1 MLGYVVRRI
10 LATIPVVSIVAILAF
25 LLLRLTTGDPAAI
38 IAGDSATTQQV
49 AEIRV
54 KLGLERPLVEQF
66 VIWIGRVVR
75 GDFGRV
81 LLLQKDGGRA
91 DPRPAGAHGR
101 PRRVHHATRR
111 PPRRAP
117 GRPRRRAARDVDRP
131 GGDGLLGPGLLRSRV
146 RDRLRSHLPLRCRA
160 RVAARSGL
168 PAARRRLLG
177 FHRAPHLA
185 ELDSGRDLRCPHRAH
200 HASERPRGAGRR
212 SRAHGPRQGPGQH
225 DRPPSPRVAQRGRA
239 HRHRDRPWRRP
250 LDRRGGGDG
259 ERVRHSWPGAAHGGR
274 GARPRLP
281 DRAGGDPAL
290 LRGLRDD
297 QPARGPD
304 LHLPRSEDPLLKSA
318 FNRSVVIGSAIL
330 AAIFVIGL
338 AAPYLGTRDPAQ
350 IDPISR
356 NKRPGA
362 VRILTGAD
370 GRQVSTTYW
379 MGTDSLGRDIYSRVL
394 FGARVSLL
402 VGISVALISMAAGLA
417 IGLLAGYLRWLDGFV
432 MRIMDGLMAVPAIL
446 LAIALVSL
454 STAGLRAVILAIV
467 IPEVPR
473 VVRLV
478 RSVVLS
484 IREEPY
490 VEAARALGARTVPLL
505 ARHVLPNALAP
516 LIVQAT
522 YVCASAI
529 VIEAILSFLGVGI
542 PPQTPTWG
550 NIMAEGR
557 ALFRVF
563 PHNILFPSI
572 FLAATVLA
580 VNIMGDGLRDS
591 LDPRLRNRL

>member
-1 MLGYVVRRI
+1 MGGVI
-10 LATIPVVSIVAILAF
+10 LAVIL
-25 LLLRLTTGDPAAI
+25 L
-38 IAGDSATTQQV
+38 
-49 AEIRV
+49 
-54 KLGLERPLVEQF
+54 
-66 VIWIGRVVR
+66 
-75 GDFGRV
+75 
-81 LLLQKDGGRA
+81 
-91 DPRPAGAHGR
+91 
-101 PRRVHHATRR
+101 
-111 PPRRAP
+111 
-117 GRPRRRAARDVDRP
+117 
-131 GGDGLLGPGLLRSRV
+131 
-146 RDRLRSHLPLRCRA
+146 
-160 RVAARSGL
+160 
-168 PAARRRLLG
+168 
-177 FHRAPHLA
+177 
-185 ELDSGRDLRCPHRAH
+185 
-200 HASERPRGAGRR
+200 
-212 SRAHGPRQGPGQH
+212 
-225 DRPPSPRVAQRGRA
+225 
-239 HRHRDRPWRRP
+239 
-250 LDRRGGGDG
+250 
-259 ERVRHSWPGAAHGGR
+259 
-274 GARPRLP
+274 
-281 DRAGGDPAL
+281 
-290 LRGLRDD
+290 
-297 QPARGPD
+297 
-304 LHLPRSEDPLLKSA
+304 
-318 FNRSVVIGSAIL
+318 
-330 AAIFVIGL
+330 IGL
-338 AAPYLGTRDPAQ
+338 AAPFLGTRDPSQ

-356 NKRPGA
+356 NKRPGT
-362 VRILTGAD
+362 VRVLTGAD

-394 FGARVSLL
+394 YGARVSLL
-402 VGISVALISMAAGLA
+402 VGVTVALISVAAGLV

-432 MRIMDGLMAVPAIL
+432 MRIMDGLMAMPAIL

-490 VEAARALGARTVPLL
+490 VEAAIALGARTVPLIV
-505 ARHVLPNALAP
+505 RHVLPNTLAP

-542 PPQTPTWG
+542 PPETPTWG

-563 PHNILFPSI
+563 PHNILFPGI